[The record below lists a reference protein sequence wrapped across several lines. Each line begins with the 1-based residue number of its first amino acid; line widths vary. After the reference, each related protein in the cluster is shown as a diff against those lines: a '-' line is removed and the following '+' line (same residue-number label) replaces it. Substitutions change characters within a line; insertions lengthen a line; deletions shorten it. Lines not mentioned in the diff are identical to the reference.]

1 MIPYSTG
8 VQPPRTAEDFEDF
21 CHTVYSEVFDD
32 PTATKNGRSGQK
44 QNGVDIF
51 AMRKEKRYGVQC
63 KRKTYG
69 SLTTKIVDEEVAL
82 ADGGKVKIEELI
94 IATTA
99 PNDVAL
105 VEYAAILSDARHAE
119 GKFRVSVAFW
129 DTLENYIRRFPR
141 LQTMLAPHM
150 PGGAFWEQRQAFAD
164 QQVTFEK
171 FAGEVRTMFQS
182 AESLARG
189 IPEAR
194 AGSIDKVMDA
204 QLDGVK
210 AQLLAG
216 KFDDALTNLSV
227 LGKDLSVL
235 DIHQRARW
243 HTQRAHCYWQ
253 KDDFASA
260 AEEFAAAYRLTP
272 DDEKIAGNA
281 IRGKLLL
288 EDFPAAL
295 TLGDE
300 LRQRFPASEGVF
312 TAWAQASDRSGATPD
327 WKAVPPEM
335 RESADVLHVF
345 AWLAVLAG
353 NFPYAGRMAAAAQK
367 KGDRSFEVNALRL
380 LATVNE
386 ATEDGVL
393 ASNGIIAPA
402 IKASLAEQIPSFEP
416 VDKVL
421 WSRQS
426 VHSLSQAVGCLGY
439 AYMMVDRA
447 DLAREVLLEAVK
459 RFPGDG
465 QLGRV
470 CLESCFRAGSGDD
483 AFDFGKENIANLD
496 SEGRLIVAEMA
507 ARRGDAPVF
516 EAVVRV
522 LNEEEEGK
530 RYAEDV
536 QAFGWLLL
544 ARQGKTAELAGALT
558 EATAQELKS
567 TSAKVTALTIAKREQ
582 MPWADAAIDALSK
595 DITAATPTRDV
606 VMAAQLF
613 LFANRFDDVV
623 SCLEKRLPTGYFSE
637 PHRLLFSALVQ
648 RGSRKRALQMLN
660 SFPETALEDSSVRED
675 AVELARDAGDWEQLS
690 KLAELHLAAH
700 PQRVDAW
707 GFRASVFIAQK
718 RVGALR
724 EFLSQDIPLMLEG
737 PLRYRTQLARLE
749 IEFGVE
755 ERGFKR
761 LYLAFRE
768 ALNSAEAASAYL
780 GHILMLPPESMPTEP
795 TLVSSGCA
803 VTLTD
808 EFGEAK
814 TVVVDPNGLGKVS
827 DAGNFF
833 PPTSPVFESL
843 SGKRVGDAVVVSD
856 GTGVPQKYLIS
867 GITSSFRW
875 LAQLA
880 QELMRKS
887 VGKSG
892 SLTSVDLHK
901 TPDGEYDLSRILEML
916 KQRSD
921 RVREVFDAYRRG
933 QVTVG
938 IVAKLLGTSA
948 AVVSGDWPQN
958 VEANLYVCNGTPG
971 ESLEAEAHLKDRGHA
986 LVVDLATVN
995 ELVATGLEKV
1005 LAYSPAVYLAA
1016 SASGVLDNLISEEE
1030 GNKSRAS
1037 MAEQDGRIVLTELD
1051 DAYHERRRAYL
1062 HRLRE
1067 CVDKYCQVVPVYG
1080 VEDPPPDLLK
1090 FRELIDEESYDVL
1103 LLALE
1108 KNAVFLTLDGRL
1120 RELANVVGGIKG
1132 VWPQVYVAAAG
1143 NAGLCSTGE
1152 YAQFVFTSLIKRR
1165 SHVAINAMDFVWLLS
1180 QPMDFQHFA
1189 MRALLKYMANPSV
1202 EWRSAVLF
1210 VGESLNR
1217 MALAGATLF
1226 ALRRIIETFA
1236 PLLFARGD
1244 ADANLV
1250 HVSMELS
1257 VAQIVNTGF
1266 QPERAHPMEAP
1277 KIAEDQA
1284 LWRRFLSAS
1293 IFKARRLATEQTVDE
1308 LASRSLNVTPL
1319 YCCARPMYRVNEA
1332 AASG

>member
-21 CHTVYSEVFDD
+21 CHTIYSEVFDD

-69 SLTTKIVDEEVAL
+69 SLTTRIVDEEVAL
-82 ADGGKVKIEELI
+82 ADAGKVKIEELI
-94 IATTA
+94 VATTA

-105 VEYAAILSDARHAE
+105 VEYAAILSDTRHAE

-141 LQTMLAPHM
+141 LQFLLAPHM
-150 PGGAFWEQRQAFAD
+150 AGGAFWEQRRGFAD
-164 QQVTFEK
+164 QKVSFEK
-171 FAGEVRTMFQS
+171 FAGEMRTMFQS
-182 AESLARG
+182 AESLSRG
-189 IPEAR
+189 MPEAR
-194 AGSIDKVMDA
+194 AGSLNKVMDG

-216 KFDDALTNLSV
+216 KFDDALATLSI

-253 KDDFASA
+253 KDEFAVA

-281 IRGKLLL
+281 IRGLLLL
-288 EDFPAAL
+288 EEYPAAL
-295 TLGDE
+295 ALGDE

-312 TAWAQASDRSGATPD
+312 TAWAQASDRSGATPE
-327 WKAVPPEM
+327 WKGVPPEM

-353 NFPYAGRMAAAAQK
+353 NFSEAGRLAAAAQQ
-367 KGDRSFEVNALRL
+367 KGDRSFEVNSLRL

-386 ATEDGVL
+386 ATADGVL
-393 ASNGIIAPA
+393 ASNGIIAPS

-416 VDKVL
+416 VDRVL

-447 DLAREVLLEAVK
+447 DVAREVLLEAVK

-470 CLESCFRAGSGDD
+470 CLESCFRARSGDD

-516 EAVVRV
+516 EAVVGA
-522 LNEEEEGK
+522 LNEQEEGK
-530 RYAEDV
+530 RHLEDL

-544 ARQGKTAELAGALT
+544 VRQGRAAELTGVLT

-567 TSAKVTALTIAKREQ
+567 TGAKVTALTIAKREQ
-582 MPWADAAIDALSK
+582 MPWADSVIDSLSK
-595 DITAATPTRDV
+595 EITPATPTRDA

-660 SFPETALEDSSVRED
+660 SFPEAALEDSSVRED

-690 KLAELHLAAH
+690 KLADLHLAGH

-718 RVGALR
+718 RAGALR
-724 EFLSQDIPLMLEG
+724 EFLAQDIPLILEG
-737 PLRYRTQLARLE
+737 PLKYRTQLARLE
-749 IEFGVE
+749 IEFGAQ

-780 GHILMLPPESMPTEP
+780 GHILILQPESMPTEP

-803 VTLTD
+803 VTLSN

-814 TVVVDPNGLGKVS
+814 TVVVDPDGLGKVS
-827 DAGNFF
+827 DASNFIST
-833 PPTSPVFESL
+833 TSAVFESL
-843 SGKRVGDAVVVSD
+843 DGKRVGDEVIVSD
-856 GTGVPQKYLIS
+856 GMGAPQKFAIS

-875 LAQLA
+875 LGHLA
-880 QELMRKS
+880 QELMHKS

-901 TPDGEYDLSRILEML
+901 TSDGEYDFSRILEML

-921 RVREVFDAYRRG
+921 RVRDVFDAYQRG
-933 QVTVG
+933 QVTIG

-948 AVVSGDWPQN
+948 AVVSGDWPQSVN
-958 VEANLYVCNGTPG
+958 ANLYVCNGTPQ
-971 ESLEAEAHLKDRGHA
+971 ERQEAQSHLKARDQA
-986 LVVDLATVN
+986 LVLDLATVN
-995 ELVATGLEKV
+995 ELVAVGLEKV

-1016 SASGVLDNLISEEE
+1016 SASGILDNLISEEE
-1030 GNKSRAS
+1030 GNKSRANV
-1037 MAEQDGRIVLTELD
+1037 AEQDGRIVLTELD
-1051 DAYHERRRAYL
+1051 ESYHAQRRAYL
-1062 HRLRE
+1062 LRLRE

-1080 VEDPPPDLLK
+1080 VEDTPPDLLK
-1090 FRELIDEESYDVL
+1090 FRELIDEESYDAL
-1103 LLALE
+1103 LLTLE
-1108 KNAVFLTLDGRL
+1108 KNALFLTLDGRL
-1120 RELANVVGGIKG
+1120 RELASVVGGIKG
-1132 VWPQVYVAAAG
+1132 VWPQAYVTAAG

-1152 YAQFVFTSLIKRR
+1152 YAKFVVTSLIKRR

-1189 MRALLKYMANPSV
+1189 MRALLKYIANASV

-1217 MALAGATLF
+1217 LAVAGATLF
-1226 ALRRIIETFA
+1226 ALRRFIETFV
-1236 PLLFARGD
+1236 PLLFVRRD
-1244 ADANLV
+1244 ADPDGV
-1250 HVSMELS
+1250 HVSLAWG
-1257 VAQIVNTGF
+1257 VAQIVNLGF
-1266 QPERAHPMEAP
+1266 QPARAHPMEAP
-1277 KIAEDQA
+1277 IVAENQA
-1284 LWRRFLSAS
+1284 LWRRALSAS
-1293 IFKARRLATEQTVDE
+1293 LAKARGLAKEQTVDE
-1308 LASRSLNVTPL
+1308 LASRSLNVVPV
-1319 YCCARPMYRVNEA
+1319 YCCARPMYWVNEA
-1332 AASG
+1332 ASSG